1 MLLIGAKLKNCP
13 ATVAHVTIG
22 AKGIKDDVGLM
33 SLLLP
38 VKDLKPSEGDL
49 NAAAIVVTSVA
60 DIVQSPLLK
69 LLGLFGDKAVFVE
82 HSITT
87 KQISCNHWTFF

>member
-1 MLLIGAKLKNCP
+1 MGAELKNCP
-13 ATVAHVTIG
+13 ANVAQVTID
-22 AKGIKDDVGLM
+22 AKEIKDDVGLI
-33 SLLLP
+33 SLLLL
-38 VKDLKPSEGDL
+38 VKDLKPLEGDL
-49 NAAAIVVTSVA
+49 NVAAMVVTSVA